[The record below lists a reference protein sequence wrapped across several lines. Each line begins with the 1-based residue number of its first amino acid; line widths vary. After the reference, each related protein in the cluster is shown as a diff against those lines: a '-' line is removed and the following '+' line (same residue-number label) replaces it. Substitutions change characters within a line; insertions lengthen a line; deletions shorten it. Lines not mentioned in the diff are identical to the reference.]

1 MLIQAVLASG
11 TRGVLLEN
19 MGGIVSVT
27 CSPDSIL
34 VDFAAEASAT
44 VAQTWPAGTVLFTRF
59 DGCNLNDER
68 GVYILSGPPTQR
80 VGANGLSFQFP
91 VTKSTLQKVVDELD
105 ISYGQLVSGPNG
117 NQLTSYTTTVTSY
130 YTNSQAG
137 TLTSSTFV
145 STITPSLTTMTY
157 TSTTTSVSDSASIGA
172 PSSTGTWALSPS
184 AQAILDELSA
194 GLPAPDAD
202 GTINI
207 PIKKANDA
215 ILPVQPLTAEPYNED
230 PQYQAALQAVFA
242 ADLLDPPET
251 LLNDAANAL
260 AEEAE
265 PNVTADSPVQ
275 LVVSEYAGTD
285 DAVYDAAKPVSI
297 TTSSTTPLP
306 RRHTP
311 ARAASAPVPG
321 VAVNPSDV
329 TRLRGRDALAKRDG
343 WDTFFAVMGDDA
355 VGEICE
361 LCGAMYVF
369 PNAVLAVSDMQ

>member
-1 MLIQAVLASG
+1 
-11 TRGVLLEN
+11 
-19 MGGIVSVT
+19 
-27 CSPDSIL
+27 
-34 VDFAAEASAT
+34 
-44 VAQTWPAGTVLFTRF
+44 
-59 DGCNLNDER
+59 
-68 GVYILSGPPTQR
+68 
-80 VGANGLSFQFP
+80 
-91 VTKSTLQKVVDELD
+91 
-105 ISYGQLVSGPNG
+105 
-117 NQLTSYTTTVTSY
+117 
-130 YTNSQAG
+130 
-137 TLTSSTFV
+137 
-145 STITPSLTTMTY
+145 
-157 TSTTTSVSDSASIGA
+157 
-172 PSSTGTWALSPS
+172 LSPS

-207 PIKKANDA
+207 PITKANDA
-215 ILPVQPLTAEPYNED
+215 VLPVQPLTAEPYNED
-230 PQYQAALQAVFA
+230 PQYQAALQAAFA

-251 LLNDAANAL
+251 LLTDAANAL

-285 DAVYDAAKPVSI
+285 DAVYDAASPVSI
-297 TTSSTTPLP
+297 TTSSTTPLS
-306 RRHTP
+306 RRHTR

-329 TRLRGRDALAKRDG
+329 TRLRGRQALAKRDG

-369 PNAVLAVSDMQ
+369 PTAFLAVSDIPQCCRQRALRCFQVSLVSIPRSVRI